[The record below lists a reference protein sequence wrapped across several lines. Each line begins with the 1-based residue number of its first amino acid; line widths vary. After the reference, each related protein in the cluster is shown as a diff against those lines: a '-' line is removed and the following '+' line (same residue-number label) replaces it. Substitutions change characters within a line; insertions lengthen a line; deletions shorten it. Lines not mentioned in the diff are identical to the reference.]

1 MGRGLA
7 GWRKGGGWGQHGQDG
22 TRRDP
27 QPRSSRPALGG
38 AHGVAQSKCLH
49 SARMSRDEQIRSGKA
64 GAAGRSNS
72 WRDSRRGRGSG
83 RGSGRAEWQASA
95 WAARPGRCPAG
106 SYGAPQ
112 RVLPR
117 GLGHGVVLRT
127 RVTDTVPVLEAS
139 SVCALIFCFPLP
151 FSPVIRFPF
160 VVGEPQSK
168 TLAAWQPALP
178 TDMTVSNAGLGNLK
192 KFAPASRADAPG
204 APGAPSPASRPPFA
218 PAARG

>member
-1 MGRGLA
+1 MEEGRGS
-7 GWRKGGGWGQHGQDG
+7 GQHGQDG
-22 TRRDP
+22 TKRDP
-27 QPRSSRPALGG
+27 QARSSRPALRG
-38 AHGVAQSKCLH
+38 AHGVAQSERLH

-64 GAAGRSNS
+64 GAARCLNS

-112 RVLPR
+112 RVLLR
-117 GLGHGVVLRT
+117 GLGHGAVLRT

>member
-1 MGRGLA
+1 MEEGRGVGAAWSGRDKEGSPASELPP
-7 GWRKGGGWGQHGQDG
+7 RPP
-22 TRRDP
+22 RRTWSGPERAFAFCTDEPGRADP
-27 QPRSSRPALGG
+27 VRES
-38 AHGVAQSKCLH
+38 
-49 SARMSRDEQIRSGKA
+49 

-72 WRDSRRGRGSG
+72 WRNSRRGRGSG

-95 WAARPGRCPAG
+95 RAARPGRCPAG

-112 RVLPR
+112 RVLLR
-117 GLGHGVVLRT
+117 GLGHGAALRT

-192 KFAPASRADAPG
+192 KFAPASRTDAPG